1 MMMSGSKPEV
11 PRAPRLGIDPAR
23 VAHLGLDFPASE
35 CCVVQKGQPAEAK
48 LVSITNIS
56 VGGIKVAIAEATRP
70 PLMNDSVVL
79 KFVGRERSWNIKGR
93 VAWVQA
99 ISGGQWWIGIEFA
112 FTADATLF
120 YKALTE

>member
-1 MMMSGSKPEV
+1 
-11 PRAPRLGIDPAR
+11 
-23 VAHLGLDFPASE
+23 
-35 CCVVQKGQPAEAK
+35 
-48 LVSITNIS
+48 
-56 VGGIKVAIAEATRP
+56 
-70 PLMNDSVVL
+70 MNDSVVL